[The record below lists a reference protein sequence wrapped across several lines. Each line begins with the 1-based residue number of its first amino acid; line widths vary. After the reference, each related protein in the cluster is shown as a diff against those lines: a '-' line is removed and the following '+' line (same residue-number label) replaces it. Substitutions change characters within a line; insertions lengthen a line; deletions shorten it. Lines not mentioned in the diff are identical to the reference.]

1 MLLEKLYSRVEAA
14 AENKEPLHL
23 DYEEAAELRVQTI
36 ASPTGIH
43 ILITNLY
50 WRDED
55 NNIYQAIL
63 EPATGKYGAGLFVCG
78 NWTLDGFSSGQTN
91 MFRKNLRYHTSI

>member
-1 MLLEKLYSRVEAA
+1 MLENLYSRVEAA
-14 AENKEPLHL
+14 AENKEPLYL
-23 DYEEAAELRVQTI
+23 DYEEAAALRVQTI

-55 NNIYQAIL
+55 NNIYRNVPEDTRL
-63 EPATGKYGAGLFVCG
+63 HRRVVNG
-78 NWTLDGFSSGQTN
+78 TLP
-91 MFRKNLRYHTSI
+91 